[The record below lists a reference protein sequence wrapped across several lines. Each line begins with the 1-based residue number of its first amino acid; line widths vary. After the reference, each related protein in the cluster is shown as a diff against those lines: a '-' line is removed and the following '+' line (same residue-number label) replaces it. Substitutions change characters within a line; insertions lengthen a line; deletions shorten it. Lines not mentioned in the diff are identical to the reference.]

1 MAIQI
6 GVLWHDR
13 DLKRSAQDKI
23 DEAVERHVE
32 KFGFW
37 PNTCYVHAA
46 AAVTHDR
53 LRIVRRT
60 NILPHHFLVGV
71 DLDPETSDD
80 LGYSSDSSVSKDH
93 GSNEHTAPKTR
104 RRGKVAR

>member
-1 MAIQI
+1 MPIEI
-6 GVLWHDR
+6 GVLWYDR
-13 DLKRSAQDKI
+13 DPKRSAQDKI

-32 KFGFW
+32 KFGVW
-37 PNTCYVHAA
+37 PNACYVHAA

-71 DLDPETSDD
+71 DVDPETSEDI
-80 LGYSSDSSVSKDH
+80 GNTSASSVAKDH
-93 GSNEHTAPKTR
+93 GSSEHPASRTR
-104 RRGKVAR
+104 RRGRVAK